1 MEIRQLKYFL
11 AVADKRSFVNAANAL
26 FISRQAISKAVS
38 QLEQELDVELFMRD
52 SNGAFLT
59 PAGVLF
65 YDRIRGAVAEFDQI
79 QAEMLDYGTR
89 YRQRIRL
96 AFSIGTLPLYE
107 AQLEAFCASQ
117 KNADVEYGEYLESE
131 CMEMLLAC
139 KTDMIVT
146 TREVTDPLLTDFVI
160 ARSPAGVL
168 LHTDHPLARLP
179 RINGADLEGISLAAH
194 NEWHFGKYIASLHKD
209 YTGYDC
215 ARLLGLVLRQKCV
228 MIVPQLLAPLH
239 PNLRW
244 IPLESV
250 SFWEAHCAHFACAA
264 GALSGTILDELR
276 QKVLLD
282 SSEPFKEEIY
292 DNTK

>member
-79 QAEMLDYGTR
+79 QTEMLDYGTR

-107 AQLEAFCASQ
+107 VRLEEFCASQ
-117 KNADVEYGEYLESE
+117 KNADIEYGEYLESE
-131 CMEMLLAC
+131 CVEMLLAR

-146 TREVTDPLLTDFVI
+146 TRRMTDPLLTDFVV

-168 LHTDHPLARLP
+168 LHTDHPLAHLP
-179 RINGADLEGISLAAH
+179 HIRSADLEGIPLAMH
-194 NEWHFGKYIASLHKD
+194 GEWNFGKNAANLHRA

-228 MIVPQLLAPLH
+228 MLVPQLLAPPH

-244 IPLESV
+244 LPFESTCY
-250 SFWEAHCAHFACAA
+250 WEAYCAHFACAA
-264 GALSGTILDELR
+264 GALSGTLLDELR
-276 QKVLLD
+276 QKVLLE
-282 SSEPFKEEIY
+282 SSESYKEEAY
-292 DNTK
+292 DNT